1 MNNQA
6 IYVPKFK
13 TIEQFNL
20 GFYRK
25 STTFNASIFKYVY
38 SSKYQT
44 VIFMT
49 HRIFVLFTKISASDV
64 ESVGF
69 RHQNTLKYAI
79 ALIVFGKCS

>member
-25 STTFNASIFKYVY
+25 SATFKVIIFKCVH

-44 VIFMT
+44 VIFIT
-49 HRIFVLFTKISASDV
+49 H
-64 ESVGF
+64 
-69 RHQNTLKYAI
+69 
-79 ALIVFGKCS
+79 